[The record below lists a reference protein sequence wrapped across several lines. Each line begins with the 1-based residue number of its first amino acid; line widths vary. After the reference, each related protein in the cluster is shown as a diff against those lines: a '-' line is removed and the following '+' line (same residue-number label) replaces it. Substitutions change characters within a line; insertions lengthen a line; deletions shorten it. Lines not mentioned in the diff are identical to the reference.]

1 MRVCFLAPVWRRGV
15 HIRGWVEE
23 LAQRG
28 VECFTISDSDG
39 NGLPSFNY
47 LANPD
52 DGLGHEKIHYALN
65 NPADFI
71 RGKLLGSDFAW
82 RFHGHRIRKK
92 LSDWGVS
99 ILHAHYVEP
108 FAILA
113 RYVRFRPWVASAW
126 GSDLAEVE
134 SDSRTARKV
143 SRALLE
149 ADLVHVETQR
159 QARILES
166 IGLPRERLLVQNWGV
181 RTDIFRPG
189 PASLRLRAKLGI
201 RRNDIVLLSLRA
213 HEQNYSVDLILRAL
227 ALLPKYRPSVRCVIA
242 SSGAETLNLENLARQ
257 LGIEDRVRF
266 VGDLPHSNLPGYCRI
281 ADAYVQAPITDGVS
295 YALLEA
301 MSSGLPVITTGTGD
315 TPENVH
321 DGENGLFFPAGR
333 ADALA
338 ERITSL
344 AKDRKARS
352 RMGRRAREW
361 VLKNCDRRASFD
373 LFVSGYKELAKA

>member
-1 MRVCFLAPVWRRGV
+1 MRVCFLAPLWNKGV
-15 HIRGWVEE
+15 HVRGWIEE
-23 LAQRG
+23 LAHRG
-28 VECFTISDSDG
+28 VQCFTVSDSDG
-39 NGLPSFNY
+39 NGLPCFNY

-52 DGLGHEKIHYALN
+52 DGLEHEKIRYALN
-65 NPADFI
+65 NPTDFI

-82 RFHGHRIRKK
+82 RFHGHRIRKR

-99 ILHAHYVEP
+99 ILHAHYLDP

-126 GSDLAEVE
+126 GSDLAKVE
-134 SDSRTARKV
+134 SDSTTAGKV
-143 SRALLE
+143 SWALLD

-181 RTDIFRPG
+181 RADIFRPG
-189 PASLRLRAKLGI
+189 RASLKLREKLGI

-227 ALLPKYRPSVRCVIA
+227 ALLRKYRPIVRCVIA
-242 SSGAETLNLENLARQ
+242 SSGAETPNLQKLARQ

-266 VGDLPHSNLPGYCRI
+266 VGDLPHSSLPAYCRI
-281 ADAYVQAPITDGVS
+281 ADAYVQAPVTDGVS

-315 TPENVH
+315 TPENVR
-321 DGENGLFFPAGR
+321 DGGNGFFFPVGR

-344 AKDRKARS
+344 TKDRKMRS
-352 RMGRRAREW
+352 RMGKRAREW

-373 LFVSGYKELAKA
+373 LFVSRYKQLAKA